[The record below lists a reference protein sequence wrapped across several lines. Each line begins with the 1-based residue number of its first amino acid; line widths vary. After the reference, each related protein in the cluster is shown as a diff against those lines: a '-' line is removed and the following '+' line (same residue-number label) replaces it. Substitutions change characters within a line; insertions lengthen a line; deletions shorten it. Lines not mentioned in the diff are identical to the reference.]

1 MTINHLN
8 FSEIE
13 EIWGAIDEL
22 IGIQTKEGEIYFTQD
37 LTSTPHG
44 VDGLMWQKEE

>member
-8 FSEIE
+8 FSEIK

-22 IGIQTKEGEIYFTQD
+22 IGIETSDGEIYFTQD
-37 LTSTPHG
+37 LTFTPNG
-44 VDGLMWQKEE
+44 VDGVMFKKEE